1 MDLSSQQALAEKA
14 KWMHPSSANYSKNKQ
29 QQKLNKR
36 AGWKMVQETS
46 MKTLHSEER
55 KEPYN
60 TLNRTE
66 QTTRTEWKIAT
77 EKKREQ
83 QQNQHHY

>member
-1 MDLSSQQALAEKA
+1 
-14 KWMHPSSANYSKNKQ
+14 
-29 QQKLNKR
+29 
-36 AGWKMVQETS
+36 MVQERS
-46 MKTLHSEER
+46 MKKLHSEER

-60 TLNRTE
+60 ILNRTE

-83 QQNQHHY
+83 QNQHHY